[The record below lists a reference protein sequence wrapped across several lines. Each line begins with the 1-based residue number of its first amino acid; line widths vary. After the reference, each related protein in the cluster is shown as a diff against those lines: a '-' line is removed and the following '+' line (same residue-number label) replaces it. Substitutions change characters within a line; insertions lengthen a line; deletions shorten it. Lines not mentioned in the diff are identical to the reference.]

1 MFSEKT
7 KIQGKNC
14 TLEEKNGKI
23 EFFQGVFPPFGK

>member
-23 EFFQGVFPPFGK
+23 ECLQRVFRPFGK